1 MKKDGLWTPPYNCVF
16 FNDKVNFSISSI
28 NAEIETLLKKS
39 TMRAMV
45 GDTIVVLRHCKT
57 FYLLIFMAR

>member
-1 MKKDGLWTPPYNCVF
+1 MKKDGLWTPPFNCVF
-16 FNDKVNFSISSI
+16 NNNKVNFSICSI
-28 NAEIETLLKKS
+28 NAKIETLLLKS

-45 GDTIVVLRHCKT
+45 ERNRCSLRHCKT

>member
-16 FNDKVNFSISSI
+16 NNSKVNFSISSI
-28 NAEIETLLKKS
+28 NAKKETLLLKS

-45 GDTIVVLRHCKT
+45 E
-57 FYLLIFMAR
+57 